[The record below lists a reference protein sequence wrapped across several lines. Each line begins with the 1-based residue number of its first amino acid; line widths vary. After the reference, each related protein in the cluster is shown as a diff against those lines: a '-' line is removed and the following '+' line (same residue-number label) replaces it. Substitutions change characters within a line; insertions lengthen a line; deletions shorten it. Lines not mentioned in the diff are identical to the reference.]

1 MTIYTNMPIELVL
14 SGVDQP
20 RQAEMEIEINGVLMQ
35 VAPLNATS
43 GTIVRLLNCPLQTY
57 LNPAY
62 APGQLIQYHPVIPP
76 RTNLDTR

>member
-1 MTIYTNMPIELVL
+1 MTMYTNMPIELVL
-14 SGVDQP
+14 NGMDQP
-20 RQAEMEIEINGVLMQ
+20 RPADMELEIDGVLMQ

-43 GTIVRLLNCPLQTY
+43 GTIVRLLRCPLQTY

-76 RTNLDTR
+76 RTNLEPR

>member
-20 RQAEMEIEINGVLMQ
+20 RQADMEIEINGVLMQ
-35 VAPLNATS
+35 VAPVNATS
-43 GTIVRLLNCPLQTY
+43 GMIVRLLNSPLQAY
-57 LNPAY
+57 LDPAY

-76 RTNLDTR
+76 RTNLDAR